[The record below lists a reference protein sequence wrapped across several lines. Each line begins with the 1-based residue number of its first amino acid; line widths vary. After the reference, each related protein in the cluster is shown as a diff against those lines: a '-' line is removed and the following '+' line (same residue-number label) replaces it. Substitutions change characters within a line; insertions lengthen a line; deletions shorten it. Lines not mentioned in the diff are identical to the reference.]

1 VARIAAIIS
10 GGQSGVDRAALDVA
24 IERGIA
30 YRGFVPMGGWAE
42 DFLRAPGL
50 LARYPGL
57 VETASRD
64 PKVRTE
70 KNVLAADAT
79 LVIVP
84 GRGAAA
90 SGGTD
95 HTIEMAARH
104 GKPCLIIDAS
114 DPGSFAEA
122 AAALREIEGD
132 ISLNVAG
139 LRESEAPGIYAAAR
153 RVLEALL
160 VRLEN

>member
-24 IERGIA
+24 LKRGIA
-30 YRGFVPMGGWAE
+30 HGGFVPKGGWAE

-64 PKVRTE
+64 PKERTE
-70 KNVLAADAT
+70 RNVLAADVT
-79 LVIVP
+79 LVIRP
-84 GRGAAA
+84 RRAP
-90 SGGTD
+90 SPGTD
-95 HTIEMAARH
+95 HTIAVAARH
-104 GKPCLIIDAS
+104 RRPWLTIDAS
-114 DPGSFAEA
+114 DPGSVKGA
-122 AAALREIEGD
+122 AAALREIKGD

-139 LRESEAPGIYAAAR
+139 PRESEAPGIYRAAR